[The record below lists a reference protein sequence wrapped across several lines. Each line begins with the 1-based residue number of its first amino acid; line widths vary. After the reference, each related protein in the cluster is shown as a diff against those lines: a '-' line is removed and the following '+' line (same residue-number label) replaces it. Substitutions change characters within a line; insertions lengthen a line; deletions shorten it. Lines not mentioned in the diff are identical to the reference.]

1 VVQDGSLRTAKKFNH
16 KLRDKYI
23 LQIRV
28 FDNGTPP
35 LFSDTYGTKRRT
47 SVYFL
52 CWKIFVTLKVQCCE
66 SGMFIPD
73 PNFSIPDPGSKKDSG
88 SRIRILIKEFKYFQP
103 QNPLLSSR
111 MFTPDPDFC
120 RTLLL

>member
-1 VVQDGSLRTAKKFNH
+1 VAILTPGLDAGPATQVKPIRFYNPNFFCLHSQFLFRDIRAGNEDGAFRVVQDGSLRTAKKFNH

-47 SVYFL
+47 
-52 CWKIFVTLKVQCCE
+52 FVHFFMLEDFVSLKV
-66 SGMFIPD
+66 
-73 PNFSIPDPGSKKDSG
+73 
-88 SRIRILIKEFKYFQP
+88 
-103 QNPLLSSR
+103 
-111 MFTPDPDFC
+111 
-120 RTLLL
+120 

>member
-47 SVYFL
+47 YGHFFL
-52 CWKIFVTLKVQCCE
+52 CWKILLLQRSSVAE
-66 SGMFIPD
+66 GGSGKFIPER
-73 PNFSIPDPGSKKDSG
+73 NFSIPDPGSRVKK
-88 SRIRILIKEFKYFQP
+88 I
-103 QNPLLSSR
+103 
-111 MFTPDPDFC
+111 
-120 RTLLL
+120 

>member
-47 SVYFL
+47 SVHFFML
-52 CWKIFVTLKVQCCE
+52 E
-66 SGMFIPD
+66 D
-73 PNFSIPDPGSKKDSG
+73 
-88 SRIRILIKEFKYFQP
+88 
-103 QNPLLSSR
+103 
-111 MFTPDPDFC
+111 
-120 RTLLL
+120 LLL

>member
-35 LFSDTYGTKRRT
+35 LFSDTYGTKNFY
-47 SVYFL
+47 SFFILEDFL
-52 CWKIFVTLKVQCCE
+52 T
-66 SGMFIPD
+66 
-73 PNFSIPDPGSKKDSG
+73 
-88 SRIRILIKEFKYFQP
+88 
-103 QNPLLSSR
+103 
-111 MFTPDPDFC
+111 
-120 RTLLL
+120 

>member
-47 SVYFL
+47 SVHFFVML
-52 CWKIFVTLKVQCCE
+52 DDFVTQQYNVA
-66 SGMFIPD
+66 
-73 PNFSIPDPGSKKDSG
+73 DPGCL
-88 SRIRILIKEFKYFQP
+88 SRIRTF
-103 QNPLLSSR
+103 LSR
-111 MFTPDPDFC
+111 IQGLKKF
-120 RTLLL
+120 

>member
-35 LFSDTYGTKRRT
+35 LFSDTFGTK
-47 SVYFL
+47 
-52 CWKIFVTLKVQCCE
+52 I
-66 SGMFIPD
+66 
-73 PNFSIPDPGSKKDSG
+73 
-88 SRIRILIKEFKYFQP
+88 
-103 QNPLLSSR
+103 
-111 MFTPDPDFC
+111 
-120 RTLLL
+120 LLL